1 MKKKIT
7 NPVWGNEE
15 KTIVLCDFEYEDN
28 SISSASVSNTEGGN
42 PDWKEIFDTYKKKD
56 IGKFVERHRQNNQPP
71 PIDIE
76 KELNEILFRS
86 KLEAF
91 EIEEVKN
98 SKNRTLKS
106 KIRKGKS
113 LTEVYAY
120 TAALLSIELKS

>member
-56 IGKFVERHRQNNQPP
+56 IGKFVERQRQNNQPP

-76 KELNEILFRS
+76 KDLNEILFRS

-98 SKNRTLKS
+98 SKQKFMR
-106 KIRKGKS
+106 IP
-113 LTEVYAY
+113 
-120 TAALLSIELKS
+120 LLFCLSN